1 MGCGKSSANA
11 NDPEPQK
18 DIMERDE
25 NEPTKQSNN
34 FGARDE
40 DEEAVIEDQG
50 KGVVVDPEEEEEDII
65 LTNVASPEAKTEQK
79 AANSTSPSGQI
90 SPDPQPANSEPAEN
104 EEKSETEVI
113 APQQTTPEKKLDLQ
127 QVGMADL
134 DLDVLAVE
142 NEQETPAHKD
152 Q

>member
-18 DIMERDE
+18 DIVTRDE

-50 KGVVVDPEEEEEDII
+50 KGVIRDQEEEEEDII
-65 LTNVASPEAKTEQK
+65 LTNVQSPEAKAEQK
-79 AANSTSPSGQI
+79 VASSTSPSGQI
-90 SPDPQPANSEPAEN
+90 SPDPQPGHSEPVE
-104 EEKSETEVI
+104 
-113 APQQTTPEKKLDLQ
+113 PE
-127 QVGMADL
+127 
-134 DLDVLAVE
+134 
-142 NEQETPAHKD
+142 
-152 Q
+152 